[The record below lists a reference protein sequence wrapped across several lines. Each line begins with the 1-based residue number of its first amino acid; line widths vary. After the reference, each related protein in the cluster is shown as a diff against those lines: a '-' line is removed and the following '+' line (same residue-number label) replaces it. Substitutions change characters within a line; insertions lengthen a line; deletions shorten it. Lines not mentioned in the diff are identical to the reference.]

1 MLTECKRNIVTNGT
15 RDVSVQTDICSSL
28 KRKKDFTLGQRNL
41 KQLASL
47 KGNAGE
53 NNVENNYLL
62 FSGIFLYLPYFLKDQ
77 KIQHQIDVTKQKLFV
92 HFSWYHQNLLSLFV
106 QPFLK
111 PGFLLNHVLHILL
124 VIWVLLLRRG
134 LYSRL
139 FTHWI
144 PWEGPAPLT
153 YPIKFMYANKLFPA
167 TSMTQHKLLCLIIQ
181 DNIKSFHST
190 YNFAVQKIY

>member
-15 RDVSVQTDICSSL
+15 RDVSVQTDICSFL

-47 KGNAGE
+47 KRNAGE

-92 HFSWYHQNLLSLFV
+92 HFS
-106 QPFLK
+106 
-111 PGFLLNHVLHILL
+111 
-124 VIWVLLLRRG
+124 
-134 LYSRL
+134 
-139 FTHWI
+139 
-144 PWEGPAPLT
+144 
-153 YPIKFMYANKLFPA
+153 
-167 TSMTQHKLLCLIIQ
+167 
-181 DNIKSFHST
+181 
-190 YNFAVQKIY
+190 